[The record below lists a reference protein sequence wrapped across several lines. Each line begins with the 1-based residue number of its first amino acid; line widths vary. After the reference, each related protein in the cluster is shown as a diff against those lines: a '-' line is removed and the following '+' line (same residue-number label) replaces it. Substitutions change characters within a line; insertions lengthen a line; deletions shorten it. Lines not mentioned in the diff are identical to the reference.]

1 MMILKPNIYN
11 RNGTAIIPFLS
22 ILQKRKPTTFNNKQK
37 KKVKIKKQQQNE
49 KSNKKMKNQI
59 KKKIIVKP
67 STFEPSSRIRNK

>member
-1 MMILKPNIYN
+1 M
-11 RNGTAIIPFLS
+11 
-22 ILQKRKPTTFNNKQK
+22 
-37 KKVKIKKQQQNE
+37 KIKKQQQNE